1 MSGFPDTIYGDPT
14 TATRLQS
21 DTADQLAWDR
31 FSRLC
36 SSDSSS
42 RVRFSTQTTPSPLHM
57 LLQRL
62 FLPTALGGR
71 RLVLLGRSRRLTP
84 ESHFAELKELLLED
98 GGGAGRNGS
107 LAHEVRK
114 TVGDV
119 ATAVMVSGAAVDLVV
134 VQAGLG
140 GRDA

>member
-1 MSGFPDTIYGDPT
+1 MSGFPDTVYGAPT

-21 DTADQLAWDR
+21 DTADQLAWDQ

-36 SSDSSS
+36 ASDSSS
-42 RVRFSTQTTPSPLHM
+42 RVRFSTQTTPSPLHT

-62 FLPTALGGR
+62 STPTALGGR
-71 RLVLLGRSRRLTP
+71 RLVLLGRSRRLSP
-84 ESHFAELKELLLED
+84 ESHHAELKELLLED
-98 GGGAGRNGS
+98 GGGSGRKGT

-119 ATAVMVSGAAVDLVV
+119 ATAVMISGVTTDLVV

-140 GRDA
+140 GKDA